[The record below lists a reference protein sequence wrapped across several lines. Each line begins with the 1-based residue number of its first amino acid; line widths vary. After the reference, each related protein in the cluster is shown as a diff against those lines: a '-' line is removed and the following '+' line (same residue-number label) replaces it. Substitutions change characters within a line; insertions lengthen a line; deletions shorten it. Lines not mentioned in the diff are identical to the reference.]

1 MFQESQNRIK
11 LMALVHETLYEYKD
25 FAKINL
31 SAYLKSLTSYLFR
44 AYKIETSHIT
54 LELDFDEIYL
64 NLDKA
69 VPCGLIISELVSNSL
84 KYAFPNQT
92 NGKIRISVNC
102 DEDGYIQ
109 LIIRDNG
116 VGFPINWNFN
126 SINSLGLQ
134 LVNVLINQIE
144 GTLEFNN
151 SQGVQFKIS
160 FRNQ

>member
-1 MFQESQNRIK
+1 
-11 LMALVHETLYEYKD
+11 
-25 FAKINL
+25 
-31 SAYLKSLTSYLFR
+31 
-44 AYKIETSHIT
+44 
-54 LELDFDEIYL
+54 
-64 NLDKA
+64 
-69 VPCGLIISELVSNSL
+69 LIISELVSNSL